1 MRTTSLIS
9 SPLRRCAPLG
19 RHPGFARPRGLRP
32 QALAVDVDAAA
43 VASALKGPTL
53 SELLSYGQAALSLAG
68 QAWHAV
74 ISPLAVFGEDHWNLN
89 LLFYAAVLL
98 VGYNLVVAAPKQ

>member
-1 MRTTSLIS
+1 MVCRLSGNARLQPHTAL
-9 SPLRRCAPLG
+9 PLYNTCTLPFAPC
-19 RHPGFARPRGLRP
+19 
-32 QALAVDVDAAA
+32 Q
-43 VASALKGPTL
+43 GPTL

-74 ISPLAVFGEDHWNLN
+74 VSPLAVFGEDHWNLN